1 MKRLVLVLVAVVG
14 LAACGMGPDT
24 TANDQLKAIR
34 DADTKI
40 AATVKATAAGFEP
53 TTVTVKEGE
62 AVEFVNADTVA
73 RHVVADKVDAKTG
86 FDSGVQQPGDK
97 VIVRFNAAGD
107 VAFHDAK
114 TQAKGT
120 VTVTVTK

>member
-1 MKRLVLVLVAVVG
+1 MRRALAGVVLALTLG
-14 LAACGMGPDT
+14 ACGMGPDK

-34 DADTKI
+34 GSDTKI
-40 AATVKATAAGFEP
+40 AVTVQATRTGFEP
-53 TTVTVKEGE
+53 ASVSVKEGE

-97 VIVRFNAAGD
+97 VIVRFDAAGD
-107 VAFHDAK
+107 VAFHDAN

-120 VTVTVTK
+120 VTVTK